1 MASRLPIFEFLASSR
16 NPGSATTH
24 WCRSVNR
31 TVSGSTSG
39 CASIRASAM
48 SSASFHVISPT
59 SLGDLHHHVAPH
71 HRLAAE
77 TRVQGEALRGVQAV
91 FLVLLHRREVP
102 LALPH
107 HHVTGR

>member
-1 MASRLPIFEFLASSR
+1 MASRMPSLEFLASSR

-24 WCRSVNR
+24 RCRSVNR

-48 SSASFHVISPT
+48 SSASVQFMWAR
-59 SLGDLHHHVAPH
+59 SLGDLHHHVAPD

-77 TRVQGEALRGVQAV
+77 PRVQGEPLRGVEAV
-91 FLVLLHRREVP
+91 LLVLLHRRQVL
-102 LALPH
+102 LALAD
-107 HHVTGR
+107 